1 MIIRDEQPT
10 AYSVPAKAGA
20 IVVSTGMLTLLD
32 AQERRAL
39 LAHEAAHLRH
49 HHARYVAVAE
59 LAVAANPLLRPLAR
73 GVRLA
78 VELWADQVA
87 AQEVGDSRAVARA
100 LARASLA
107 ASGRGTGNG
116 REPRRGAG
124 VSLAIAQTDVRV
136 RVHALVDRPPRQ
148 HRWAIVVAAALT
160 VLSSC
165 AAGAVTWAAHQQI
178 EAAQLAYARAH
189 ADPRGAAR
197 TWQHAAAPGHFVEG
211 TPW

>member
-1 MIIRDEQPT
+1 M
-10 AYSVPAKAGA
+10 PAEAGA

-116 REPRRGAG
+116 REPRRWC
-124 VSLAIAQTDVRV
+124 R
-136 RVHALVDRPPRQ
+136 RQ
-148 HRWAIVVAAALT
+148 
-160 VLSSC
+160 
-165 AAGAVTWAAHQQI
+165 
-178 EAAQLAYARAH
+178 
-189 ADPRGAAR
+189 
-197 TWQHAAAPGHFVEG
+197 PGHRASQMCASG
-211 TPW
+211 CTRWSIGRRASTAGRSSSRRR